1 MERDRIFKLVV
12 SVNNA
17 AFEDHGEAQEVAR
30 ILREA
35 ADRLAGTGCGTMA
48 LQDRNGNKV
57 GFARFEG

>member
-17 AFEDHGEAQEVAR
+17 AFEDHGESNEVCR
-30 ILREA
+30 ILTEA
-35 ADRLAGTGCGTMA
+35 ASTLAKTGCGTMT
-48 LQDRNGNKV
+48 LTDRNGNKV